1 MNDRASRGGP
11 VEVIGGAVGFA
22 ALSAVL
28 FWLLNFL
35 MDAQTS
41 WPLWLRGVVSAAFVG
56 GVIAYVAPPRRWR

>member
-1 MNDRASRGGP
+1 M
-11 VEVIGGAVGFA
+11 IGGAVGFA

-41 WPLWLRGVVSAAFVG
+41 WPLWLMGVVSAAFAG